1 MMADVICV
9 GLLVADAV
17 ARPVVEIPDKGKL
30 SLVDDLQL
38 HTGGCAANTGAALAK
53 LGVSTVVVGKV
64 GQDGFG
70 DFMVQAL
77 SKSGLDVS
85 GISRS
90 ADYNTS
96 ASLVLVD
103 KDGER
108 SFIHSFGAN
117 QDLTDTDVPDSV
129 LEGGKILHVAG
140 TFLMPKLDGEP
151 TGRLLKRARD
161 LGRTTSLDT
170 AWDAQGRW
178 GSVLLPVLEYIDI
191 FLPSIEEAKMIA
203 GLEKPEEIAS
213 FFLDRGVKI
222 VGLKMGSEGSYV
234 RSATE
239 EYWIPPYKVE
249 AVDATGAGDSFVAGF
264 LAGVVHGWDLER
276 TGKLAN
282 AVGASCVT
290 GLGATGGIR
299 SWEETVRFMETGKW
313 EY

>member
-1 MMADVICV
+1 MADVICV

-53 LGVSTVVVGKV
+53 LGVSTVVVGRWDRTV
-64 GQDGFG
+64 SEISWCRP
-70 DFMVQAL
+70 

-151 TGRLLKRARD
+151 TGRLLKRAGISALPHPWTQ
-161 LGRTTSLDT
+161 LGMPEAAGARFCFRSRIHRYLP
-170 AWDAQGRW
+170 AQHRRGQ
-178 GSVLLPVLEYIDI
+178 D
-191 FLPSIEEAKMIA
+191 
-203 GLEKPEEIAS
+203 
-213 FFLDRGVKI
+213 DR
-222 VGLKMGSEGSYV
+222 
-234 RSATE
+234 R
-239 EYWIPPYKVE
+239 P
-249 AVDATGAGDSFVAGF
+249 
-264 LAGVVHGWDLER
+264 
-276 TGKLAN
+276 
-282 AVGASCVT
+282 
-290 GLGATGGIR
+290 
-299 SWEETVRFMETGKW
+299 
-313 EY
+313 